1 MALFGEKKNT
11 KKVAKKE
18 ETAVATVNAESKAE
32 GFRSLA
38 HVIIAPRITE
48 KATFSADKNV
58 YVFDVGTKAT
68 KHDIL
73 KAVKELYNVV
83 PLKIAVVTIPAK
95 KVLVRGKK
103 GVAKGG
109 KKAYVYL
116 DKKDKIEIV

>member
-1 MALFGEKKNT
+1 LEKKRIL
-11 KKVAKKE
+11 KSGE
-18 ETAVATVNAESKAE
+18 ERRNSCCYVNAESKAE